1 MMTRDENGN
10 ILDKLPAGAKLLQG
24 KELVVIPYEG
34 ALPEYTPEAFNSV
47 NMFFIRNVHKAF
59 VDDICDREWMEEN
72 KDLQVKEIANI
83 CKIAGEKGSEA
94 DMLEISDKLKKLIK
108 ESDPASFKNDI
119 SSLVTLSVCFE
130 LNGKYIHLE
139 LPYCTIEKIVNIPA
153 A

>member
-10 ILDKLPAGAKLLQG
+10 ILEKLPAGAKLLEG
-24 KELVVIPYEG
+24 KKLVVFPYEG
-34 ALPEYTPEAFNSV
+34 ALAEYTPEAYNSV

-59 VDDICDREWMEEN
+59 VDNICDREWMDEY
-72 KDLQVKEIANI
+72 KGLQVKEIANI

-108 ESDPASFKNDI
+108 ESDPASFKSDI
-119 SSLVTLSVCFE
+119 SSLVTLNVCFE
-130 LNGKYIHLE
+130 LNGKHIHLE
-139 LPYCTIEKIVNIPA
+139 LPYCTIEKIVNMTA